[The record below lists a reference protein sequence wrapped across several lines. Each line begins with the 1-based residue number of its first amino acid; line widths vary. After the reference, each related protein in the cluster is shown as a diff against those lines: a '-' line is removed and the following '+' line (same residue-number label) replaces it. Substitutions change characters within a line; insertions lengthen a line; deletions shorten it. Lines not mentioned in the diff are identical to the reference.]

1 MKKTL
6 IYISLIF
13 VFIFIYL
20 LQSLFFVNFTIASVK
35 PNIVIILVL
44 FIGLFMGRS
53 RGIIYGII
61 YGIFI
66 DFWIG
71 RSLGITSVCL
81 AIVGII
87 GGTFDKNFSKD
98 SRIVILLIGVFS
110 TIFYEILSYVM
121 QIVFFN
127 INVEILAFT
136 KTLLLESI
144 YNMLIIII
152 IYPIIK
158 NVGYE
163 VESEIKGDKI
173 LTRYF

>member
-1 MKKTL
+1 MKKAL

-13 VFIFIYL
+13 AFIFIYL
-20 LQSLFFVNFTIASVK
+20 LQSLFFVNFTILGVK
-35 PNIVIILVL
+35 PNIFVILVL

-61 YGIFI
+61 YGILI
-66 DFWIG
+66 DLWIG
-71 RSLGITSVCL
+71 KNMGITSICL
-81 AIVGII
+81 SIIGII

-98 SRIVILLIGVFS
+98 SRIIVLCVGAFCTIIYEILVYIFQIIFLQVSIEIIPFTKILLIE
-110 TIFYEILSYVM
+110 T
-121 QIVFFN
+121 
-127 INVEILAFT
+127 
-136 KTLLLESI
+136 I
-144 YNMLIIII
+144 YNILIITI
-152 IYPIIK
+152 IYPLMK

>member
-1 MKKTL
+1 MKKAL

-20 LQSLFFVNFTIASVK
+20 LQSLFFVNFTIAGVK
-35 PNIVIILVL
+35 PNIIIILVL
-44 FIGLFMGRS
+44 FIGLFIGRS

-66 DFWIG
+66 DLWIG
-71 RSLGITSVCL
+71 KSIGITSICL

-87 GGTFDKNFSKD
+87 GGAFDKNFSKD
-98 SRIVILLIGVFS
+98 SRIVILLIGTFC
-110 TIFYEILSYVM
+110 TIVYEILVYIF
-121 QIVFFN
+121 QILFFQVN
-127 INVEILAFT
+127 AEIIPFLKILAIET
-136 KTLLLESI
+136 I
-144 YNMLIIII
+144 YNVLIITI
-152 IYPIIK
+152 IYPIMK

-163 VESEIKGDKI
+163 IESEIKGDKI

>member
-1 MKKTL
+1 MKKAL

-20 LQSLFFVNFTIASVK
+20 LQSLFFVNFTIAGVK
-35 PNIVIILVL
+35 PNVVVILVL

-61 YGIFI
+61 YGILI
-66 DFWIG
+66 DLWIG
-71 RSLGITSVCL
+71 KNIGITSICL
-81 AIVGII
+81 AVVGIVG
-87 GGTFDKNFSKD
+87 GAFDKNFSKD
-98 SRIVILLIGVFS
+98 SRIVILLIGAFCTIIYEALMYILQIIFFNVSVEVFS
-110 TIFYEILSYVM
+110 FVKILTIE
-121 QIVFFN
+121 
-127 INVEILAFT
+127 T
-136 KTLLLESI
+136 I
-144 YNMLIIII
+144 YNILIITI
-152 IYPIIK
+152 IYPIMK

>member
-1 MKKTL
+1 MKKAL

-20 LQSLFFVNFTIASVK
+20 LQSLFFVNFTIAGVK
-35 PNIVIILVL
+35 PNIIIILVL
-44 FIGLFMGRS
+44 FIGLFIGRS

-66 DFWIG
+66 DLWIG
-71 RSLGITSVCL
+71 KSIGITSICL

-87 GGTFDKNFSKD
+87 GGAFDKNFSKD
-98 SRIVILLIGVFS
+98 SRIVILLIGAFC
-110 TIFYEILSYVM
+110 TIVYEVLVYIFQIL
-121 QIVFFN
+121 FFQVN
-127 INVEILAFT
+127 AEIIPFLKILAIET
-136 KTLLLESI
+136 I
-144 YNMLIIII
+144 YNVLIITI
-152 IYPIIK
+152 IYPIMK

-163 VESEIKGDKI
+163 IESEIKGDKI

>member
-1 MKKTL
+1 MKKAL

-20 LQSLFFVNFTIASVK
+20 LQSVFFVNFTIAGVM
-35 PNIVIILVL
+35 PNIVVILAL
-44 FIGLFMGRS
+44 FIGLFIGRS

-61 YGIFI
+61 YGIFM
-66 DFWIG
+66 DLWIG
-71 RSLGITSVCL
+71 KHIGITSICL

-87 GGTFDKNFSKD
+87 GGAFDKNFSKD
-98 SRIVILLIGVFS
+98 SRIVILLIGAFCTVV
-110 TIFYEILSYVM
+110 YEILLYIF
-121 QIVFFN
+121 QIIFFQVS
-127 INVEILAFT
+127 VEIFPFLKILAIET
-136 KTLLLESI
+136 I
-144 YNMLIIII
+144 YNILVIII

-158 NVGYE
+158 NFGYE

>member
-1 MKKTL
+1 MKKAL

-20 LQSLFFVNFTIASVK
+20 LQSLFFVNFTIAGVK
-35 PNIVIILVL
+35 PNIIIILVL
-44 FIGLFMGRS
+44 FIGLFIGRS

-66 DFWIG
+66 DLWIG
-71 RSLGITSVCL
+71 KSIGITSICL

-87 GGTFDKNFSKD
+87 GGAFDKNFSKD
-98 SRIVILLIGVFS
+98 SRIVILLIGAFC
-110 TIFYEILSYVM
+110 TIVYEILVYIF
-121 QIVFFN
+121 QILFFQVN
-127 INVEILAFT
+127 AEIIPFLKILAIET
-136 KTLLLESI
+136 I
-144 YNMLIIII
+144 YNVLIITI
-152 IYPIIK
+152 IYPIMK

-163 VESEIKGDKI
+163 IESEIKGDKI

>member
-1 MKKTL
+1 MKKAL

-20 LQSLFFVNFTIASVK
+20 IQSLFFVKFTIAGVK
-35 PNIVIILVL
+35 PNIIIILVL
-44 FIGLFMGRS
+44 FIGLFIGRS

-61 YGIFI
+61 YGIFM
-66 DFWIG
+66 DLWIG
-71 RSLGITSVCL
+71 KHIGITSICL

-87 GGTFDKNFSKD
+87 GGAFDKNFSKD
-98 SRIVILLIGVFS
+98 SRIVILLIGAFCTVV
-110 TIFYEILSYVM
+110 YEILLYIF
-121 QIVFFN
+121 QIIFFQVS
-127 INVEILAFT
+127 VEIFPFLRILAIET
-136 KTLLLESI
+136 I
-144 YNMLIIII
+144 YNILVIII

-158 NVGYE
+158 NFGYE

>member
-13 VFIFIYL
+13 IFIFIYL
-20 LQSLFFVNFTIASVK
+20 LQSLFFVNFTIAGIK
-35 PNIVIILVL
+35 PNIVVILVL

-53 RGIIYGII
+53 RGMIYGII

-66 DFWIG
+66 DLWIG
-71 RSLGITSVCL
+71 KNIGMTSVCL

-87 GGTFDKNFSKD
+87 GGAFDKNFSKD
-98 SRIVILLIGVFS
+98 SRIVIVLIGAFCTFAYEVLLY
-110 TIFYEILSYVM
+110 IF
-121 QIVFFN
+121 QIIFFN
-127 INVEILAFT
+127 INAEIFAFL
-136 KTLLLESI
+136 KILVIEMI
-144 YNMLIIII
+144 YNIFIIII
-152 IYPIIK
+152 IYPIMR

>member
-1 MKKTL
+1 MKKAL

-20 LQSLFFVNFTIASVK
+20 LQSVFFVNFTIAGVM
-35 PNIVIILVL
+35 PNIVVILVL
-44 FIGLFMGRS
+44 FIGLFIGRS

-61 YGIFI
+61 YGIFM
-66 DFWIG
+66 DLWIG
-71 RSLGITSVCL
+71 KHIGITSICL

-87 GGTFDKNFSKD
+87 GGAFDKNFSKD
-98 SRIVILLIGVFS
+98 SRIVILLIGAFCTVV
-110 TIFYEILSYVM
+110 YEILLYIF
-121 QIVFFN
+121 QIIFFQVS
-127 INVEILAFT
+127 VEIFPFLKILAIET
-136 KTLLLESI
+136 I
-144 YNMLIIII
+144 YNILVIII

-158 NVGYE
+158 NFGYE

>member
-1 MKKTL
+1 MKKIL

-13 VFIFIYL
+13 AFIFIYL
-20 LQSLFFVNFTIASVK
+20 LQSIFFVNFTIAGVK
-35 PNIVIILVL
+35 PNLFVILVL

-71 RSLGITSVCL
+71 RNLGITSVCL

-110 TIFYEILSYVM
+110 TIFYEILSYVV

>member
-20 LQSLFFVNFTIASVK
+20 LQSLFFVNFTIAGVK
-35 PNIVIILVL
+35 PNVVVILVL

-53 RGIIYGII
+53 RGIIYGIL
-61 YGIFI
+61 I
-66 DFWIG
+66 DLWIG
-71 RSLGITSVCL
+71 KNIGITSICL
-81 AIVGII
+81 AVVGII
-87 GGTFDKNFSKD
+87 GGAFDKNFSKD
-98 SRIVILLIGVFS
+98 SRIVILLIGAFC
-110 TIFYEILSYVM
+110 TIIYEALIYIL
-121 QIVFFN
+121 QIIFLNV
-127 INVEILAFT
+127 NVEVVSFVKILT
-136 KTLLLESI
+136 IETI
-144 YNMLIIII
+144 YNVLIIII
-152 IYPIIK
+152 IYPIMK

>member
-20 LQSLFFVNFTIASVK
+20 LQSLFFINFTIAGIK

-61 YGIFI
+61 YGILI
-66 DFWIG
+66 DLWIG
-71 RSLGITSVCL
+71 KNIGMTSICL
-81 AIVGII
+81 AVVGII
-87 GGTFDKNFSKD
+87 GGAFDKNFSKD
-98 SRIVILLIGVFS
+98 SRIVILLIGAFC
-110 TIFYEILSYVM
+110 TIVYETLLYIF
-121 QIVFFN
+121 QIVFFSVD
-127 INVEILAFT
+127 VEMVSFLKILA
-136 KTLLLESI
+136 LETI
-144 YNMLIIII
+144 YNILIIII
-152 IYPIIK
+152 IYPIMR